1 MGNYEQLLIAN
12 DNIKIKETNVLPEE
26 LGGVNVD
33 KIILLNSKNKHVNK
47 IEILAEELA
56 HYKITY
62 GDIRDQTNMLNR
74 KFELKARRLGCELAV
89 SLDDIIEAFHHGVH
103 NLYGIAE
110 FLEVSE
116 NYVLKVIEHYK
127 MKYGLSIYHNGY
139 VIKFEPLQVFE
150 HRNLD

>member
-89 SLDDIIEAFHHGVH
+89 SLDDIIETFHQGVH

-127 MKYGLSIYHNGY
+127 MKYGLSTYHNGY

-150 HRNLD
+150 HYQWG